1 MKSLNLL
8 SQKISSCPYKLGKTF
23 LINHEDETVYL
34 LKFSSSLTHF
44 ELIKHNDSE
53 VIAMWPN
60 KEDIADLV
68 SIVCGMHFSVYD
80 QAIYIAF
87 HNGDIVSVHLD
98 SSEEEVEVV
107 GSIESKIQCMEWSPD
122 DELVIF
128 VTGNNTILVMTKDF
142 YVITEF
148 PINVEETGEAVSINV
163 GWGKKETQFHG
174 SAGKSAAQNKV
185 DISGFTMSQDDDL
198 KPRVSWIGDGSMF
211 CCSIVDPN
219 KGLRVI
225 RVYNREGV
233 LQYTSEPVDK
243 LEHVLSW
250 RPSGN
255 LISSSRRLPDKHEII
270 FFEKNGL
277 RHGEFSLRETQ
288 THKIIE
294 ILWNCDSTILAVW
307 IERIISD
314 NEQSSCVQLWY
325 MNNYHWYLK
334 QEIQCQLGDKITSV
348 AWDVEKALRLHYT
361 TINDYYCLDFC
372 WDLFSANTIS
382 DKNVAPVAVIDGSS
396 VNLTPFRVMNVPPPM
411 FAFSVQLSNPAS
423 CVSFLPN
430 KNGGNNFAVLEANQQ
445 ITLFEWSGAFERPIK
460 VPTCIG
466 SFQIKDSNN
475 DQGTLRQIIWF
486 NQSII
491 YGLCSIKC
499 ENNYDKLVVIYLTYD
514 ENGKAKYLS
523 NEKHNLCQSIL
534 RLYSNPNNEELWF
547 ENTHGKVFKVKI
559 YIDQINKFI
568 ENNDP
573 GEKLKIQNDPFT
585 SFPEVCNWISSTEIG
600 RDERN
605 ETVIIGLS
613 ENNKL
618 YGNNTQISMD
628 CTSFFIH
635 NDFLISTT
643 LNNNV
648 KFLPLQANLSDWE
661 SFNNNESHPYHETMR
676 KVERG
681 SKIICAVYFDVF
693 LILQM
698 PRGNL
703 ETVHPRALVLASVRE
718 SLNRLDYLSAYMT
731 CRRHRIDLN
740 ILYDHEPKLFLNNVE
755 LFINQVKN
763 VDYLNLF
770 LSSLRNEDV
779 TKTMY
784 PRITIGSKPNPSDN
798 TESQDVSTKV
808 NIICDAVRGVL
819 ESKDSKK
826 YLQSIITT
834 YVKKSPPELESA
846 LNFLAKLKD
855 QNLNLAED
863 AVKYA
868 IFLVDAD
875 KLFDVALG
883 MYDFSLVLL
892 VAQQSQKDPRE
903 YLSFLAELE
912 NHSKYY
918 QRFKIDD
925 HLNRYE
931 KALYNL
937 SLAGENY
944 FEQCVKYLQEHQ
956 LYKSAI
962 NIFANDNEKYKRVM
976 AVYGDYLSKES
987 NFEEAGLAYI
997 LAGNKLNALEA
1008 YKNSEVWREAFAI
1021 AQELKYSSNDLFLLS
1036 KELSE
1041 RLADKR
1047 QYQEAAQILLDY
1059 TRQPED
1065 AVVLLNKGHH
1075 WKEAIR
1081 ISYMYDRADLIET
1094 NVKPSVLEGHNNLLQ
1109 DINSML
1115 DQLNLQTSRLQEV
1128 LLNKAKQHDLEQFD
1142 NDESIENVDVFSD
1155 TSSMASKFTRYTK
1168 SNTQLSIQ
1176 STRSGKS
1183 AKSRRRAERKKAR
1196 GKKGSIYEE
1205 EYLYDSLRRLIERF
1219 NSTKVEI
1226 ANLLSCLVTLGYLK
1240 NAQQIQSV
1248 FENLEEKIKN
1258 NIDKIFVT
1266 PSNTTTNITSTV
1278 NVNNNS
1284 EVLDNQQNNM
1294 VNLAIYE
1301 KPKLNQI
1308 NWKLQII

>member
-1 MKSLNLL
+1 YF
-8 SQKISSCPYKLGKTF
+8 I
-23 LINHEDETVYL
+23 
-34 LKFSSSLTHF
+34 
-44 ELIKHNDSE
+44 
-53 VIAMWPN
+53 
-60 KEDIADLV
+60 
-68 SIVCGMHFSVYD
+68 
-80 QAIYIAF
+80 
-87 HNGDIVSVHLD
+87 
-98 SSEEEVEVV
+98 
-107 GSIESKIQCMEWSPD
+107 
-122 DELVIF
+122 
-128 VTGNNTILVMTKDF
+128 GNNTILVMTKDF
-142 YVITEF
+142 DVITEF
-148 PINVEETGEAVSINV
+148 PISVEETGEAVSVSV

-185 DISGFTMSQDDDL
+185 DISGFTISQDDDS

-211 CCSIVDPN
+211 CCSIIDPD

-250 RPSGN
+250 RPLGN
-255 LISSSRRLPDKHEII
+255 LITSSQKLPNKHEII

-288 THKIIE
+288 PHKIIE
-294 ILWNCDSTILAVW
+294 ILWNCDSTVLAVW

-314 NEQSSCVQLWY
+314 TEHSTFQLWN
-325 MNNYHWYLK
+325 MNNYYWYLK
-334 QEIQCQLGDKITSV
+334 QEIQCQFGSKITSV
-348 AWDVEKALRLHYT
+348 AWDIEKALRLHYT
-361 TINDYYCLDFC
+361 TTNDYYCLDFC
-372 WDLFSANTIS
+372 WDIFSANTIS
-382 DKNVAPVAVIDGSS
+382 DKNVAPVAVIDGFS

-411 FAFSVQLSNPAS
+411 FAFSVQLSNPTS
-423 CVSFLPN
+423 SVSFLPN
-430 KNGGNNFAVLEANQQ
+430 NGGNYFAVLEANQQ
-445 ITLFEWSGAFERPIK
+445 ITLFEWSGALERPIK
-460 VPTCIG
+460 APTCIG
-466 SFQIKDSNN
+466 SIQVKDSNN
-475 DQGTLRQIIWF
+475 DQGILRQIVWF
-486 NQSII
+486 NQSVI
-491 YGLCSIKC
+491 YCLHSIKDK
-499 ENNYDKLVVIYLTYD
+499 NNYDNLVAIYLTYD
-514 ENGKAKYLS
+514 ENGNAKCMSY
-523 NEKHNLCQSIL
+523 EKYNICQKVL
-534 RLYSNPNNEELWF
+534 RLYFNPNYEELWF
-547 ENTHGKVFKVKI
+547 ENTFGKVFKV
-559 YIDQINKFI
+559 YMDQINKFI

-573 GEKLKIQNDPFT
+573 TIKIKIQDDSF
-585 SFPEVCNWISSTEIG
+585 SFPEVCNWISLTKIG
-600 RDERN
+600 RDERTEN
-605 ETVIIGLS
+605 AIIGLS

-618 YGNNTQISMD
+618 YGNHINISTE

-635 NDFLISTT
+635 NDFLIFTT
-643 LNNNV
+643 LSNTV
-648 KFLPLQANLSDWE
+648 KFLPLQANLSGKE
-661 SFNNNESHPYHETMR
+661 IKNFNNNESHPYDETVR
-676 KVERG
+676 KIERG
-681 SKIICAVYFDVF
+681 AKIICAVYFDVF

-703 ETVHPRALVLASVRE
+703 ETVHPRALVLSSVRE

-731 CRRHRIDLN
+731 CRKHRIDLN
-740 ILYDHEPKLFLNNVE
+740 ILYDHEPESFLNNVE
-755 LFINQVKN
+755 LFVNQVEK

-784 PRITIGSKPNPSDN
+784 PKIAIGSKSSIPDD
-798 TESQDVSTKV
+798 TETLDVTIKV
-808 NIICDAVRGVL
+808 NSICDAIRGIL
-819 ESKDSKK
+819 ESLDFKK

-834 YVKKSPPELESA
+834 FVKKSPPELESA

-855 QNLNLAED
+855 QDLSLAED

-912 NHSKYY
+912 SHPKYY

-944 FEQCVKYLQEHQ
+944 FEQCLIYLQEHQ

-962 NIFANDNEKYKRVM
+962 NIFSNDNERYKRVM
-976 AVYGDYLSKES
+976 SLYGDYLGEES
-987 NFEEAGLAYI
+987 NFEEAGLAYVM
-997 LAGNKLNALEA
+997 AGNKSSALEA
-1008 YKNSEVWREAFAI
+1008 YKKSGAWREAFAI
-1021 AQELKYSSNDLFLLS
+1021 AQELKYSSDEMFLLS

-1041 RLADKR
+1041 TLADKR

-1094 NVKPSVLEGHNNLLQ
+1094 NVRPSVLEGHNNLLQ

-1115 DQLNLQTSRLQEV
+1115 DQLSLQTVRLQEI
-1128 LLNKAKQHDLEQFD
+1128 LLNNAKQSDLEQFE
-1142 NDESIENVDVFSD
+1142 NDEAMDNVDVFSD
-1155 TSSMASKFTRYTK
+1155 TSSMASGFTRYTK

-1176 STRSGKS
+1176 STKSGKS

-1196 GKKGSIYEE
+1196 GKKGSIYEK

-1219 NSTKVEI
+1219 NNTKVEVT
-1226 ANLLSCLVTLGYLK
+1226 NLLSCLVTLGYLK
-1240 NAQQIQSV
+1240 NAQQIQNV

-1258 NIDKIFVT
+1258 NIDKIFVI
-1266 PSNTTTNITSTV
+1266 PSITTTNITSNV
-1278 NVNNNS
+1278 NINNNS
-1284 EVLDNQQNNM
+1284 ELLINQQNS
-1294 VNLAIYE
+1294 VNLAMYE
-1301 KPKLNQI
+1301 KPKLNLI
-1308 NWKLQII
+1308 NWKLQIIR

>member
-8 SQKISSCPYKLGKTF
+8 LQKISSCPSKIGKTF
-23 LINHEDETVYL
+23 LLNHEDETIYL
-34 LKFSSSLTHF
+34 LQFSSSLTHI
-44 ELIKHNDSE
+44 ELVKHNDSE
-53 VIAMWPN
+53 IIAMWPN
-60 KEDIADLV
+60 KEDITDLD
-68 SIVCGMHFSVYD
+68 SIICGMHFSVYD
-80 QAIYIAF
+80 QSIYIAF
-87 HNGDIVSVHLD
+87 YNGDIVTVHLG
-98 SSEEEVEVV
+98 SSEEQVEVV

-122 DELVIF
+122 DELIIF
-128 VTGNNTILVMTKDF
+128 VTGNDTILIMTKDF
-142 YVITEF
+142 DVITEF
-148 PINVEETGEAVSINV
+148 PINVEETGEAVSVNV

-174 SAGKSAAQNKV
+174 SAGKSAAQNRV

-211 CCSIVDPN
+211 SCSIIDPN

-255 LISSSRRLPDKHEII
+255 LITSSQRLPDKHEII

-277 RHGEFSLRETQ
+277 RHGEFSLRETL

-294 ILWNCDSTILAVW
+294 ILWNCDSTVLAVW
-307 IERIISD
+307 IERITPD
-314 NEQSSCVQLWY
+314 NKRSTCVQLWY

-334 QEIQCQLGDKITSV
+334 QEIQCQSGDIVTSV
-348 AWDVEKALRLHYT
+348 AWDIEKALRLHYT
-361 TINDYYCLDFC
+361 TTNNYYCLDFC
-372 WDLFSANTIS
+372 WDVFTANTIS

-411 FAFSVQLSNPAS
+411 FAFSVQLSSPAS

-445 ITLFEWSGAFERPIK
+445 ITLFEWSGALERPIK

-466 SFQIKDSNN
+466 SFRVKDSNN

-491 YGLCSIKC
+491 YCLYSTKG
-499 ENNYDKLVVIYLTYD
+499 ENNYDNLVAIFLTYD
-514 ENGKAKYLS
+514 EDGKAKYIS

-534 RLYSNPNNEELWF
+534 RLYFNPHKEELWL
-547 ENTHGKVFKVKI
+547 ENTLGQVFKVEV
-559 YIDQINKFI
+559 YTDKFI
-568 ENNDP
+568 DDNDP

-585 SFPEVCNWISSTEIG
+585 RFPEVCNWISSTEIG

-618 YGNNTQISMD
+618 NVNDTQISME

-635 NDFLISTT
+635 NDFLIFTI

-661 SFNNNESHPYHETMR
+661 NFNNESHPYHETIR

-681 SKIICAVYFDVF
+681 SKIICAVYSDVF
-693 LILQM
+693 LVIQM

-703 ETVHPRALVLASVRE
+703 ETLHPRALVLTSVRE
-718 SLNRLDYLSAYMT
+718 SLNRLDYLSAYMA
-731 CRRHRIDLN
+731 CRKHRIDLN
-740 ILYDHEPKLFLNNVE
+740 ILYDHEPKLFLKNVE
-755 LFINQVKN
+755 LFVNQVEK

-784 PRITIGSKPNPSDN
+784 PKIIIGSKSNPSDN
-798 TESQDVSTKV
+798 TELQDVSNKV
-808 NIICDAVRGVL
+808 NIICDAVRGIL

-826 YLQSIITT
+826 YLQSVITA
-834 YVKKSPPELESA
+834 YIKKSPPELESA

-912 NHSKYY
+912 NYPKYY

-944 FEQCVKYLQEHQ
+944 FEQCLKYLQEHQ

-976 AVYGDYLSKES
+976 EIYGNYLSEKS

-1008 YKNSEVWREAFAI
+1008 YKNSEAWREALTI
-1021 AQELKYSSNDLFLLS
+1021 AHELKYSSDDLFLLS

-1059 TRQPED
+1059 TKQPED

-1094 NVKPSVLEGHNNLLQ
+1094 NVKPSVLEGYNNLLQ

-1115 DQLNLQTSRLQEV
+1115 DQLNLQTSRLQEI
-1128 LLNKAKQHDLEQFD
+1128 LLNKAKQRDLEQFD
-1142 NDESIENVDVFSD
+1142 NDEPIENIDVFSD
-1155 TSSMASKFTRYTK
+1155 TSSMASTFTRYTK

-1176 STRSGKS
+1176 STKSGKS
-1183 AKSRRRAERKKAR
+1183 AKSRRRTERKKAR

-1219 NSTKVEI
+1219 NDAKVEI
-1226 ANLLSCLVTLGYLK
+1226 ANLLSCLTTLRYLK
-1240 NAQQIQSV
+1240 NAQQIQNV

-1266 PSNTTTNITSTV
+1266 PSIPTTNITSTP
-1278 NVNNNS
+1278 NINNNS
-1284 EVLDNQQNNM
+1284 EVLVNQQNNM
-1294 VNLAIYE
+1294 LNLAIYE